1 MMKLITLLMVATL
14 PLTSPS
20 AAAQQKIPILF
31 DTDFGPDYD
40 DVGAIALLH
49 AFADS
54 GYVDILATGA
64 SSKYENAAAALC
76 AFNTY
81 FGRPDVPVGV
91 VKGKA
96 LDLGDWQHWSDSVI
110 ANYPHRI
117 KSNDEAPDAVEVYRR
132 TLSEQRDF
140 SVTIITV
147 GFFTNMA
154 HLLQSPP
161 DNLSPLNG
169 MELVKRKVRHLV
181 SMAGRMPSGFE
192 FNVSKDPSSSRYVFK
207 YWPTPILFSG
217 FEIGAKIHCGLP
229 LIHNEAIR
237 HDPVKDVFSIAIP
250 KAPEDSAGRMSW
262 DETAV
267 LIAVKGWA
275 SWYSVV
281 PGRMRCD
288 EDGKDDWDPA
298 GSGHLYIKE
307 VAPPAEVQARID
319 RLIQHQPVYRAAQ

>member
-1 MMKLITLLMVATL
+1 MMKFVAMLMVAVLAVTCL
-14 PLTSPS
+14 P
-20 AAAQQKIPILF
+20 AAAQQKIPVIF

-54 GYVDILATGA
+54 GYVELLATGA
-64 SSKYENAAAALC
+64 SSKYENAARALSV
-76 AFNTY
+76 FNTY

-96 LDLGDWQHWSDSVI
+96 LELGDWQHWSDSVI
-110 ANYPHRI
+110 ARYPHRI
-117 KSNDEAPDAVEVYRR
+117 MSNDEAPDAVAVYRKA
-132 TLSEQRDF
+132 LAGQRDY

-147 GFFTNMA
+147 GFFTNIA
-154 HLLQSPP
+154 RLLQSPP
-161 DNLSPLNG
+161 DSLSALDG
-169 MELVKRKVRHLV
+169 MELVKRKVKRLV

-192 FNVSKDPSSSRYVFK
+192 FNVSKDPASSQFVFRN
-207 YWPTPILFSG
+207 WPTPILFSG
-217 FEIGAKIHCGLP
+217 FEIGARIHCGLP
-229 LIHNEAIR
+229 LIHNDAIH

-267 LIAVKGWA
+267 LIAVKGWDP
-275 SWYSVV
+275 WYKVV

-288 EDGKDDWDPA
+288 EDGKDEWDPA
-298 GSGHLYIKE
+298 GSGHLYIRE
-307 VAPPAEVQARID
+307 VSPPAEVQALID
-319 RLIQHQPVYRAAQ
+319 RLIQHQPMQPAAQ